1 LVGVSDC
8 TEFIELGGVAPV
20 KYAAAARCSNPSNR
34 AIMP

>member
-1 LVGVSDC
+1 LVVVAACPG
-8 TEFIELGGVAPV
+8 FIELGDVARA

>member
-1 LVGVSDC
+1 LVGVAAC
-8 TEFIELGGVAPV
+8 TGFVELGGSPA